1 MHIGFVTSQYPPQTG
16 GVETHVS
23 AVATRLVDRGHTVT
37 VVSADARPDMPDSTV
52 RDGVRVRRLRSLGPD
67 DAFHFAPGVVS
78 LVRCL
83 DADVVH
89 AHNYHSLPMVMAA
102 AADVPLV
109 CTPHYH
115 GESADPVRDRL
126 LRFYRPIGRWGL
138 RRARVVIAV
147 SEWERQ
153 RLAADF
159 GVDATVIPN
168 GIKVERFGGGRAR
181 ETDAPTLLTVGRL
194 VEYKGVA
201 HVVRALRELPGYRL
215 RVAGDGPDRERL
227 ERVAR
232 EEGVADRV
240 TFLGYVPDDD
250 LPDEYASADVFVT
263 MSGVEAAGI
272 TVGEALAAGTPAVV
286 RPAKGLRD
294 WADRGD
300 CVAAEPSEL
309 VAAVRTVRGRQP
321 EAEALP
327 TWEHVTDR
335 LEREYR
341 ALVGREGPDRHM
353 ERHSRN

>member
-1 MHIGFVTSQYPPQTG
+1 MHIGFVTSQYPPRTG

-37 VVSADARPDMPDSTV
+37 VVSADAGPDVADNTV
-52 RDGVRVRRLRSLGPD
+52 RDGVRVRRLRPLGPE

-78 LVRCL
+78 LVHRL
-83 DADVVH
+83 DTDIVH

-102 AADVPLV
+102 TTSAPLV

-126 LRFYRPIGRWGL
+126 LRCYRPIGRWGL
-138 RRARVVIAV
+138 RQARTVVAV
-147 SEWERQ
+147 SEWEQR

-168 GIKVERFGGGRAR
+168 GIEVERFRGGCGR

-201 HVVRALRELPGYRL
+201 HVVRALRELPGYHL
-215 RVAGDGPDRERL
+215 RVVGDGPDRERL

-240 TFLGYVPDDD
+240 TFLGYVPAGD

-263 MSGVEAAGI
+263 MSSVEAAGI
-272 TVGEALAAGTPAVV
+272 TVGEALAADTPSVV

-294 WADRGD
+294 WADRAG
-300 CVAAEPSEL
+300 CVAAVPSEL
-309 VAAVRTVRGRQP
+309 AAAVRMVRGQP
-321 EAEALP
+321 TEPDTLT
-327 TWEHVTDR
+327 TWDGVADQ
-335 LEREYR
+335 LEQEYR
-341 ALVGREGPDRHM
+341 TLVHETGG
-353 ERHSRN
+353 

>member
-1 MHIGFVTSQYPPQTG
+1 MHIGFVTSQYPPRTG

-23 AVATRLVDRGHTVT
+23 AVATRLVGRGHTVT
-37 VVSADARPDMPDSTV
+37 VVSADAGPGVADSTV

-78 LVRCL
+78 LARRL
-83 DADVVH
+83 DADVIH

-102 AADVPLV
+102 AVDTPLV

-126 LRFYRPIGRWGL
+126 LRCYLPIGRWGL
-138 RRARVVIAV
+138 RQARTVLAV
-147 SEWERQ
+147 SEWERR

-168 GIKVERFGGGRAR
+168 GIEVERFRGGRGR

-201 HVVRALRELPGYRL
+201 HVVRALRELPGHRL

-227 ERVAR
+227 ERIAC

-240 TFLGYVPDDD
+240 TFLGYVPADD

-263 MSGVEAAGI
+263 MSSVEAAGI

-286 RPAKGLRD
+286 RPAKGLRE
-294 WADRGD
+294 WADRAD
-300 CVAAEPSEL
+300 CVAATPSEL
-309 VAAVRTVRGRQP
+309 AAAVQTVRGQP
-321 EAEALP
+321 TESETLA
-327 TWEHVTDR
+327 TWDDVTDR
-335 LEREYR
+335 LEQEYR
-341 ALVGREGPDRHM
+341 QLGG
-353 ERHSRN
+353 